1 MLEILKPKIKW
12 SAKDHA
18 GKVVVGPLERGFGYT
33 LGNSLRRV
41 LLSSLQGAAIT
52 SVKIEGVTHEF
63 STIKGVVEDVLDILL
78 NLKGI
83 RLRMDIDEAN
93 LKLKVKATQDQEV
106 KASDIKA
113 PAGVEIVNPE
123 HHIATLSK
131 GAILEMTMR
140 AEKGRGYTS
149 AQQNKR
155 PDDPIGTLPIDS
167 IFSPVKRVTYRVEN
181 TRVGQRTDYDQLVL
195 EVETDGTTS
204 PIEAA
209 NLAAQILTEH
219 FKLLTQAGEK
229 TLELVFQVRGSEDA
243 SIYKTPIE
251 QLDLSVRSYNCL
263 RKNGIEAV
271 EQLVRCSEKDLLKI
285 RNFGQKSMEEIKEK
299 LSRLG
304 LSLGQVEE

>member
-1 MLEILKPKIKW
+1 MLEILKPKIRW
-12 SAKDHA
+12 SAKDAA

-83 RLRMDIDEAN
+83 RLRMDVDEAN
-93 LKLKVKATQDQEV
+93 LKLKIKATQDQEI
-106 KASDIKA
+106 KASDIKV

-140 AEKGRGYTS
+140 AEKGCGYTS

-155 PDDPIGTLPIDS
+155 PDDSVGTLPIDS

-204 PIEAA
+204 PIEAT

-219 FKLLTQAGEK
+219 FKLFIQAGEK
-229 TLELVFQVRGSEDA
+229 TLELVFQERGGKDA

-263 RKNGIEAV
+263 RKNSIETV
-271 EQLVRCSEKDLLKI
+271 EQLVKCYEKDLLKI

-299 LSRLG
+299 LGRLG
-304 LSLGQVEE
+304 LSLGQVED